1 MDIQLV
7 LDFLEGVLNLI
18 FQTDLKFFFG
28 LFLVF
33 GIISIVMCLIP
44 SGSHKK

>member
-7 LDFLEGVLNLI
+7 LDFLQGVLNLI

-33 GIISIVMCLIP
+33 GIISIVMYLIP
-44 SGSHKK
+44 GSYKK